1 MDKELQPNRQAME
14 LCPCGILIL
23 DGAGTILRANRA
35 IELMTGLN
43 AEQLVGQNS
52 EQTSSPALQTML
64 SNEALIQLVSSDA
77 ENIRYLYCTVADGE
91 DDESIRY
98 YQDVTEQTQLREQNG
113 QLQQQVQELA
123 ITDELT
129 GLANPRALNRALN
142 TQVTRSRRYGN
153 PLSLIIAEL
162 SDNNAPQEQLPDSV
176 ILSVSRHLRYRLR
189 WADTISRWDH
199 NQFVIILPETGQQ
212 DCEKL
217 LTKIRKGFSD
227 IALPDEQ
234 VERSLVLQFGTTQW
248 QKGDDSRKL
257 MRKAVQNLTS
267 EEALATNSA

>member
-1 MDKELQPNRQAME
+1 
-14 LCPCGILIL
+14 
-23 DGAGTILRANRA
+23 
-35 IELMTGLN
+35 
-43 AEQLVGQNS
+43 
-52 EQTSSPALQTML
+52 
-64 SNEALIQLVSSDA
+64 
-77 ENIRYLYCTVADGE
+77 IRYLYCTVADGE
-91 DDESIRY
+91 DGESIRY
-98 YQDVTEQTQLREQNG
+98 YQDVTEQTQLRGQNE